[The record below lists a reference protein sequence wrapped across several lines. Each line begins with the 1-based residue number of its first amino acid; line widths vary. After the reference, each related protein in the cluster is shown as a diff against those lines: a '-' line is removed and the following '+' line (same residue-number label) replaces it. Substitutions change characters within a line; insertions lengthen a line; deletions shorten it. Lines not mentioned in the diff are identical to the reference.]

1 MKKIRVRL
9 KMPSTH
15 MVAGKARI
23 PTYIFNFLQYLLP
36 TIKEKNCLF
45 FLMQCKTKFLMIL
58 HLPITICCNDAGKAT
73 KISDSAFANC
83 KIWQWLKH
91 ISLQHEVYRVPSSYA
106 WVMKFFSCIL
116 RYIANKEKYCIAVRA
131 VYLHYYQ

>member
-1 MKKIRVRL
+1 MSTSLKMKKIRVRL

-36 TIKEKNCLF
+36 TIKEKNCF

-91 ISLQHEVYRVPSSYA
+91 ISLQHEVPSTEFICMGYE
-106 WVMKFFSCIL
+106 VFFL
-116 RYIANKEKYCIAVRA
+116 HIA
-131 VYLHYYQ
+131 LHCK